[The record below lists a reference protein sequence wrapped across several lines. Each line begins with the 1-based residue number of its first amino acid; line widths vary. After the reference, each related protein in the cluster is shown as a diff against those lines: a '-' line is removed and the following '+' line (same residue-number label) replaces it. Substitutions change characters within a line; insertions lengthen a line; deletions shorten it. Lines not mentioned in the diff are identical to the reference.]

1 MSAHRPFEKYTTA
14 ELVGEFDFRA
24 NQAEQYEPTAE
35 AGTVG
40 EHLGFVLSLVS
51 DVCDLTSEALVRVL
65 PDGDE
70 HDGDEGSREALVRYI
85 ARLERDNELLRQLA
99 GGA

>member
-1 MSAHRPFEKYTTA
+1 MSASRPFEKYTGPELVA
-14 ELVGEFDFRA
+14 ELDFRA
-24 NQAEQYEPTAE
+24 NQAEEYEATAE

-51 DVCDLTSEALVRVL
+51 DVCDLTSEALGRVL
-65 PDGDE
+65 PDRDESGD
-70 HDGDEGSREALVRYI
+70 DASSREALVRYI

-99 GGA
+99 GG